1 MKIKPTK
8 CKRTFASNYTSDR
21 GLIFA
26 IYKEH
31 KNSAEKTRPELK
43 MSLNL
48 NREFSK
54 EEIKMLENTLNFFK
68 QL

>member
-8 CKRTFASNYTSDR
+8 CKRTFASSYTSDR

-31 KNSAEKTRPELK
+31 KSSAGKTRYELK
-43 MSLNL
+43 MSMEL
-48 NREFSK
+48 NRELSK
-54 EEIKMLENTLNFFK
+54 EETKNVVK
-68 QL
+68 